1 MQRSEPSLSLRTP
14 VQDNPELRSF
24 TIFSQYPQ
32 LDTGSD
38 ARKSSVRMKNQV
50 TIFNLFCILNRLK
63 VDLCSKFFSN
73 RFAEFNPV
81 SITSQSPILIGGR
94 LSIDFANE
102 LGLSTDFAWEDLLRF
117 LLVTRI
123 ISSERSAQL
132 LALPQN
138 DPQNASAVLGKA
150 QRLHTA
156 LHRIFGALLRKE
168 VIHRDWIESINEVLR
183 ITEGHDELL
192 QLDGAWTLEFVAR
205 EGGLDWLL
213 AAIAR
218 SAAEIIAEGPSA
230 RLRVCSN
237 PSCGLFFYD
246 TSRTRRRRWCS
257 MSRCGNRHKV
267 AIFSRR
273 HSVARRAR

>member
-1 MQRSEPSLSLRTP
+1 VS
-14 VQDNPELRSF
+14 NSF
-24 TIFSQYPQ
+24 
-32 LDTGSD
+32 D
-38 ARKSSVRMKNQV
+38 
-50 TIFNLFCILNRLK
+50 
-63 VDLCSKFFSN
+63 
-73 RFAEFNPV
+73 
-81 SITSQSPILIGGR
+81 SPALVGGR
-94 LSIDFANE
+94 LSLDFINE
-102 LGLSTDFAWEDLLRF
+102 LGASSGFSWEELLRF

-138 DPQNASAVLGKA
+138 DPQSAGALLGKA
-150 QRLHTA
+150 QRLHAA
-156 LHRIFGALLRKE
+156 LHDTFGALLRKE
-168 VIHRDWIESINEVLR
+168 SLSRDWVEPINEVLR

-192 QLDGAWTLEFVAR
+192 QQNGKWGLEFVAR

-218 SAAEIIAEGPSA
+218 SAAELIAEGTAA

-246 TSRTRRRRWCS
+246 NSRTRRRRWCS

-267 AIFSRR
+267 ASFSRR
-273 HSVARRAR
+273 HSAGRG